1 MIQSMTGYG
10 RFVAELPE
18 KNVVIEIKSL
28 NSKQLDLN
36 SRIASVYR
44 DKELEIRNY
53 ISSQLVR
60 GKVDVIVTSESK
72 DGVGERKIQDGLVKS
87 YFEKFNQLAQELGV
101 SNVPA
106 LELALKMPDVWASD
120 NQSLASD
127 EEWDKVKQTLEKAT
141 SNIVMYRRH
150 EGEALDKDLRRNIQT
165 ISDLLAS
172 IEPFEKAR
180 VGKIREKIEAALQE
194 FIESDKIDKN
204 RLEQEMIFYLE
215 KLDINEEKVRL
226 AQHCKYFIDTMDNE
240 EYAGK
245 KLNFIAQE
253 MGREINTMGSKS
265 NDADMQRIV
274 VQMKDN
280 LEKIKEQ
287 VLNVL

>member
-1 MIQSMTGYG
+1 MEATT
-10 RFVAELPE
+10 
-18 KNVVIEIKSL
+18 N
-28 NSKQLDLN
+28 
-36 SRIASVYR
+36 
-44 DKELEIRNY
+44 
-53 ISSQLVR
+53 
-60 GKVDVIVTSESK
+60 IVT
-72 DGVGERKIQDGLVKS
+72 
-87 YFEKFNQLAQELGV
+87 
-101 SNVPA
+101 
-106 LELALKMPDVWASD
+106 
-120 NQSLASD
+120 
-127 EEWDKVKQTLEKAT
+127 
-141 SNIVMYRRH
+141 YRHH
-150 EGEALDKDLRRNIQT
+150 EGEALDKDLRGNIAT
-165 ISDLLAS
+165 ILRLLAS
-172 IEPFEKAR
+172 IEEFEKNR
-180 VGKIREKIEAALQE
+180 VVKIREKIETSLAE

-226 AQHCKYFIDTMDNE
+226 AQHCNYFLDTMDNE
-240 EYAGK
+240 EFAGK

>member
-10 RFVAELPE
+10 RAVAKLPE
-18 KNVVIEIKSL
+18 KNVIVEVKSL
-28 NSKQLDLN
+28 NSKQMDVN
-36 SRIASVYR
+36 TRVASLYR
-44 DKELEIRNY
+44 DKDLEIRNY
-53 ISSQLVR
+53 LSSQLVR
-60 GKVDVIVTSESK
+60 GKVDFSVYIETKE
-72 DGVGERKIQDGLVKS
+72 GVGERVLQESVVKS
-87 YFEKFNQLAQELGV
+87 YYKKIELLAKELHAENFSTLDAV
-101 SNVPA
+101 
-106 LELALKMPDVWASD
+106 LKLPDVWSVD
-120 NQSLASD
+120 TQSLASESEWNEVYKAI
-127 EEWDKVKQTLEKAT
+127 EEAT
-141 SNIVMYRRH
+141 TNIVTYRRH
-150 EGEALDKDLRRNIQT
+150 EGEALDKDLRGNIAT
-165 ISDLLAS
+165 ILNLLAS
-172 IEPFEKAR
+172 IEEFEKNR
-180 VGKIREKIEAALQE
+180 VVKIREKIETSLAE

-226 AQHCKYFIDTMDNE
+226 AQHCKYFLDTMDNE
-240 EYAGK
+240 EFAGK